1 MSVRR
6 VSARRAFTLVE
17 LLVVIAIIG
26 VLVGLL
32 LPAVQAAREAARR
45 MSCQSN
51 LRQLGIALHNHHDTY
66 GYFPDGWDAIDEH
79 HEPGWGWAAGLLP
92 FMEQQPGHDLI
103 NFNEPIET
111 PEHSPVRTMTVSNFM
126 CPSDIGP
133 SIFAIA
139 EGDGLHGHGH
149 GHSGIGSLED
159 DDHDDH
165 DHEHGPSHADE
176 GLHPLFE
183 IAKCNYSGVFGTF
196 DLHENPFK
204 GDGLFYANS
213 QLRMRDIV
221 DGTSTTLMV
230 GERSSRLG
238 GTIWH
243 GAIPEANEFEARI
256 VGVTDH
262 TPNHPVGHFEDFSSY
277 HRGVTGFV
285 MGDGSVRHL
294 SDNIDLAVYKA
305 LATRQGSEVVDSTK
319 Y

>member
-1 MSVRR
+1 MSLHRF
-6 VSARRAFTLVE
+6 SARRGFTLVE

-32 LPAVQAAREAARR
+32 LPAVQSAREAARR

-51 LRQLGIALHNHHDTY
+51 LRQLGIALHNHHDTF
-66 GYFPDGWDAIDEH
+66 GHFPDGWTAFDEH

-103 NFNEPIET
+103 NFREPIEI
-111 PEHSPVRTMTVSNFM
+111 PEHGPVRLMTVTNFM

-133 SIFAIA
+133 SIFGIA
-139 EGDGLHGHGH
+139 EGDGHGHADWNG
-149 GHSGIGSLED
+149 GGIED
-159 DDHDDH
+159 DDEHD
-165 DHEHGPSHADE
+165 EEGPSHADE
-176 GLHPLFE
+176 GLHTLFE
-183 IAKCNYSGVFGTF
+183 IAKCNYSGVFGSF
-196 DLHENPFK
+196 EIHDDPFH

-213 QLRMRDIV
+213 RLRMRDIV
-221 DGTSTTLMV
+221 DGSSTTLMV

-262 TPNHPVGHFEDFSSY
+262 APNDPVGHFEDFSSY
-277 HRGVTGFV
+277 HLGVTGFV

-305 LATRQGSEVVDSTK
+305 LATRQGNEVVDSSK